1 MIEKITD
8 SVHVETGVRGCN
20 HGFVVTNEGVVMI
33 DTPQFPS
40 DAVKWRE
47 YIAGFGSVLYIIN
60 NEPHGD
66 HVSGNYFFKGTVVA
80 QEDTRTTVLSTPVKQ
95 YIDMVR
101 QMEPSS
107 ASLVEGYSH
116 SAPTVTFGD
125 RMTIHT
131 PKHTLE
137 IVHMPGHTPSQTA
150 VYVPE
155 EKVLFT
161 SDNVVRGTMPF
172 ITPQA
177 KPFEWI
183 ESLKRMQQLDIN
195 VLVPGHGGICD
206 KSYLGEM
213 ISDIERWIKVVSEA
227 FTAGMSLE
235 EAQAKIDMVSR
246 YTQSPSPERLAQ
258 TQRMNIARVYEVISK
273 QAKE

>member
-1 MIEKITD
+1 
-8 SVHVETGVRGCN
+8 
-20 HGFVVTNEGVVMI
+20 
-33 DTPQFPS
+33 
-40 DAVKWRE
+40 
-47 YIAGFGSVLYIIN
+47 
-60 NEPHGD
+60 
-66 HVSGNYFFKGTVVA
+66 
-80 QEDTRTTVLSTPVKQ
+80 
-95 YIDMVR
+95 
-101 QMEPSS
+101 
-107 ASLVEGYSH
+107 
-116 SAPTVTFGD
+116 
-125 RMTIHT
+125 MTIHT
-131 PKHTLE
+131 PAHTLE
-137 IVHMPGHTPSQTA
+137 VMHMPGHTPSQTA

-183 ESLKRMQQLDIN
+183 ESLKRMQQLDVN
-195 VLVPGHGGICD
+195 VVVPGHGGICD

-213 ISDIERWIKVVSEA
+213 VSDIERWIRVVSEA
-227 FTAGMSLE
+227 FTDGMSLE